1 MTTHDIF
8 FEHEE
13 IDYIARCEVV
23 HAEGGLVTPYVP
35 AHLEVVEVIE
45 ATGRA
50 IAADADLWEAAAAAA
65 RRAC

>member
-1 MTTHDIF
+1 MTTHEIF

-23 HAEGGLVTPYVP
+23 PAEGGYVSPYVP
-35 AHLEVVEVIE
+35 AHLEVVEVVE

-50 IAADADLWEAAAAAA
+50 IAVDMDLWEAAAAAA

>member
-1 MTTHDIF
+1 MTTHEIF

-23 HAEGGLVTPYVP
+23 PAEGGYVSPYVP
-35 AHLEVVEVIE
+35 AHLEVVEVVE

-50 IAADADLWEAAAAAA
+50 IAVDMDIWEAAAAAA